1 MANPEMSSAPE
12 HTLGAVP
19 PQASVPEDA
28 GGAVSDAAAITSAGD
43 PGSPVGNAGPVISAS
58 SATPNAS
65 QASQTSHTSHTS
77 QISQTFEPSELS
89 GRRLPLVARVLLADL
104 GVAIVALIAL
114 TVIEVQR
121 LGEPSMSLRRHAY
134 AEDLVVLFLVA
145 VVFGAVTFV
154 LFRTG
159 KRKAAVV
166 QAVVT
171 ALVLGIAIT
180 SAATGSPKPVPPAEQ
195 DQ

>member
-12 HTLGAVP
+12 HTIGAVP
-19 PQASVPEDA
+19 PQASGTEDLGAAVPDGVTA
-28 GGAVSDAAAITSAGD
+28 GSDGSAFSE
-43 PGSPVGNAGPVISAS
+43 PGSPDSRPRS
-58 SATPNAS
+58 TP
-65 QASQTSHTSHTS
+65 
-77 QISQTFEPSELS
+77 SQTFESSELS

-134 AEDLVVLFLVA
+134 AEDLVVLFVVA
-145 VVFGAVTFV
+145 AVFGAVTFL

-159 KRKAAVV
+159 NRKAALV

-171 ALVLGIAIT
+171 ALVLGVAVT
-180 SAATGSPKPVPPAEQ
+180 SAATGSPKPIPPATQ

>member
-43 PGSPVGNAGPVISAS
+43 PGSPVGYAGPVTSAS
-58 SATPNAS
+58 SATPNTS
-65 QASQTSHTSHTS
+65 QASHTSHTS